1 MYLYDYKVAGLGD
14 LAWYESVYKEI
25 WFDHEYSQYGVEVE
39 K

>member
-25 WFDHEYSQYGVEVE
+25 WFARQA
-39 K
+39 